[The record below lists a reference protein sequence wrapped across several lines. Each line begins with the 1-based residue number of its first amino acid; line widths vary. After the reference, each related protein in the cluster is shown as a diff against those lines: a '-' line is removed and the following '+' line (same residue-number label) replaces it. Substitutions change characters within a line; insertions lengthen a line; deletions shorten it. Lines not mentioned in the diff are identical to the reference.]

1 MSRQS
6 VERVAVDDRHNPDLK
21 ARAHERTN
29 LRRDGDARRKRAER
43 DDGDDYTDRREEP
56 TMGYQVASRRI
67 RDGRRARERILQRL
81 PVIGINLQ

>member
-1 MSRQS
+1 MSRHS

-67 RDGRRARERILQRL
+67 RDARSVRERILQRL